1 MNRYC
6 TVMTYVKID
15 VIDILKFHVNVKGRY
30 VYNMLIFLYLV
41 KMGQILD
48 LTKYC
53 TLT

>member
-6 TVMTYVKID
+6 TVVTYVKIN
-15 VIDILKFHVNVKGRY
+15 VIAILKFPFNVQERY